1 MFTFI
6 KDKKLIVIL
15 ALALLLRLVFF
26 FIYQPWN
33 AEVEKTLVL
42 NGDAVQYHYLGIAIL
57 KTFGFADNVFRT
69 PVYPAFIALIYAVF
83 GIHPY
88 IVLLFQILLSVMSI
102 YVVFKIGELSFNRKV
117 GLVATFIMALDPHQ
131 ITFASWLFSD
141 TFFAFLFILTVYYFI
156 KGMLCKDFKS
166 ILISAVILGINV
178 LTKPVIQFF
187 PIALILLCFIW
198 IKLDLKTR
206 LKYSAVYLL
215 IPFFIALPW
224 LLRNQIKYQH
234 FAISSIVG
242 FDKLVYSVPLTEHS
256 LTQKSNGAIIDSFL
270 TKIKTENPSLKNLPE
285 NSAKIWNN
293 LTFKT
298 TDVYGKY
305 ADAYLKEHRIA
316 YLKLHFIGMVK
327 LMLNMGTQN
336 MLDKLHVKNKKWS
349 DEERYTTGIFQLAK
363 KFVLTKSPAEVV
375 LGLFI
380 VLFLMLCYLYGFMG
394 VFYTLKNKEYLLLFL
409 FGGAVLYFLLIY
421 GKLPIVRFKLPIT
434 AMYSILSGYGFYC
447 FHLFPKEKKAS

>member
-6 KDKKLIVIL
+6 KDKKISAVL
-15 ALALLLRLVFF
+15 ALALLLRLLFF
-26 FIYQPWN
+26 FVYQPWD
-33 AEVEKTLVL
+33 AVVEKTLVL
-42 NGDAVQYHYLGIAIL
+42 NGDAVQYHYLGIALL

-69 PVYPAFIALIYAVF
+69 PGYPAFIALIYAVF

-88 IVLLFQILLSVMSI
+88 IVLLFQIFLSVVSV
-102 YVVFKIGELSFNRKV
+102 YYVFKIGELSFNRKV
-117 GLVATFIMALDPHQ
+117 GLLAAFIMALDPHQ

-141 TFFAFLFILTVYYFI
+141 TFFALLFILTVYYFT
-156 KGMLCKDFKS
+156 KGMLQRNFRS
-166 ILISAVILGINV
+166 ILISAVILGVNV

-187 PIALILLCFIW
+187 PIALILLCLIW

-206 LKYSAVYLL
+206 LKYSLVYLL

-224 LLRNQIKYQH
+224 LLRNQIKYKH

-256 LTQKSNGAIIDSFL
+256 LTHKSDGAIIDSFL
-270 TKIKTENPSLKNLPE
+270 TKIKTENPQLKNLPD
-285 NSAKIWNN
+285 SAARIWSN
-293 LTFKT
+293 LAFET

-305 ADAYLKEHRIA
+305 ADEYLKTHRAA

-336 MLDKLHVKNKKWS
+336 MLDKLHVENKKWS
-349 DEERYTTGIFQLAK
+349 DEVRYTTGIFQLAK

-380 VLFLMLCYLYGFMG
+380 VSFLILCYLYGFIG

-447 FHLFPKEKKAS
+447 FHLLKREKSG